1 MSDPPSARSGPLRVG
16 LIGFGAIG
24 RALWSA
30 IGEGRAGRA
39 ACPAI
44 LVRRGRAE
52 PGVPLTADRDAFLAE
67 RLDAV
72 VECAGH
78 TAVRQHG
85 APALAAGADLI
96 VTAVGALMD
105 DALLARLAA
114 AAGASGRRLIVPAAG
129 IGALDMLG
137 AAAVGGLSRVR
148 VTVRKD
154 PASWKGTAA
163 EEICNLDALDAPAV
177 LYSGPVREGA
187 RRYPS
192 NVNISAAAALAGIGP
207 DRTELV
213 IIADPSIDSHV
224 VALEAEGA
232 FGRLR
237 FEEDVLPSDKNRKT
251 GRIVAM
257 ALTKTIRQLSAPVV
271 VGA

>member
-1 MSDPPSARSGPLRVG
+1 MIRARPIRVG

-24 RALWSA
+24 QALWTA
-30 IGEGRAGRA
+30 IAEGRAGDA
-39 ACPAI
+39 TCPAV
-44 LVRRGRAE
+44 LVRRPRAE
-52 PGVPLTADRDAFLAE
+52 PDVPLTANADRFFGE

-78 TAVRQHG
+78 EAVRQHG
-85 APALAAGADLI
+85 ERALTAGADLV
-96 VTAVGALMD
+96 VTAVGALVD
-105 DALLARLAA
+105 DRLRGRLEAA
-114 AAGASGRRLIVPAAG
+114 AQTARRRLIIPSAG

-154 PASWKGTAA
+154 AASWKGTAA
-163 EEICNLDALDAPAV
+163 EMVCDLDALAGPIV
-177 LYSGPVREGA
+177 LYEGPVREGA

-207 DRTELV
+207 DRTELRIV
-213 IIADPSIDSHV
+213 ADPGITTHAV
-224 VALEAEGA
+224 ELEAEGA
-232 FGRLR
+232 FGSFR
-237 FEEDVLPSDKNRKT
+237 FAEDVLPSDENRKT

-257 ALTKTIRQLSAPVV
+257 GLTKTLRQLSSHLV

>member
-1 MSDPPSARSGPLRVG
+1 MTRSRPLRVG

-24 RALWSA
+24 RALWAA
-30 IGEGRAGRA
+30 IAEGRAGEA
-39 ACPAI
+39 VCPAV
-44 LVRRGRAE
+44 LVRAPRVEAD
-52 PGVPLTADRDAFLAE
+52 VPLTADPGVFFGA

-78 TAVRQHG
+78 EAVRQHG
-85 APALAAGADLI
+85 ERALAAGADLV
-96 VTAVGALMD
+96 VTAVGALVD
-105 DALLARLAA
+105 DALRDRLEGAA
-114 AAGASGRRLIVPAAG
+114 AAAGRRLIVPSAG

-148 VTVRKD
+148 ITVRKD

-163 EEICNLDALDAPAV
+163 EQVCDLDALPAPVV
-177 LYSGPVREGA
+177 LYDGPVREGA

-207 DRTELV
+207 DRTELCIV
-213 IIADPSIDSHV
+213 ADPGIETHV
-224 VALEAEGA
+224 VELEAEGA
-232 FGRLR
+232 FGSFR
-237 FEEDVLPSDKNRKT
+237 FVEDVLPSDANRKT

-257 ALTKTIRQLSAPVV
+257 ALTRTLRQLSSPVV
-271 VGA
+271 VGG